1 MLEVEDWIGQEPL
14 GPVLNVDEAS
24 DPMVASLVL
33 QTIYTQAGS
42 DHSKHII
49 STSKYNSIIIYAGIF
64 FINSKMFFTPTFF
77 SLFPLST
84 FLGKE
89 TK

>member
-49 STSKYNSIIIYAGIF
+49 SNS
-64 FINSKMFFTPTFF
+64 
-77 SLFPLST
+77 
-84 FLGKE
+84 
-89 TK
+89 